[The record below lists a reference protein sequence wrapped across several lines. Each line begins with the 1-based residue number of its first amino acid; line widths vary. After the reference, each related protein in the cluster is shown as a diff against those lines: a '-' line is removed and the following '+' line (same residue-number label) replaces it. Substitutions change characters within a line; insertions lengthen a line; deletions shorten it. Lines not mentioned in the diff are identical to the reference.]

1 MAGKGSDAARS
12 QETTHVRATVSQLLG
27 GGLVDIPTASSACLA
42 PRAFS
47 SRRMSVFSF
56 GALLFGASLLVACQ
70 STEQR
75 DSRALHDDFGAPVN
89 VTAAP
94 RRIVSLN
101 PTTTEVLFAIGAG
114 SRIVGRSMY
123 DAFPESALT
132 VPSLGA
138 ALRPNVEAII
148 GAKPDLVVLYA
159 SQDNRAAAER
169 LRQAGI
175 PTAALRIDSIAQ
187 FDRDT
192 RLLGRM
198 TGDSARAARVVD
210 SVRATLDR
218 VRAATQSLPRPTVF
232 LHTWDR
238 PLITIGG
245 GSFLNELVDIAGGRN
260 VYADLPGP
268 SGIVTV
274 EDVVRR
280 NPDFVL
286 ASPITAASIRAD
298 PRWQALPAVRAGHVL
313 VFDTTIVG
321 RPSVTLGAAARSLA
335 DLLHPGAVR

>member
-1 MAGKGSDAARS
+1 
-12 QETTHVRATVSQLLG
+12 
-27 GGLVDIPTASSACLA
+27 
-42 PRAFS
+42 
-47 SRRMSVFSF
+47 MSVFSF
-56 GALLFGASLLVACQ
+56 LALFAGASLLGACQ
-70 STEQR
+70 SAER
-75 DSRALHDDFGAPVN
+75 RGAGAVRDDFGAPLAIG
-89 VTAAP
+89 AAP
-94 RRIVSLN
+94 KRIVSLN

-114 SRIVGRSMY
+114 SRVVGRSMY
-123 DAFPESALT
+123 DAFPASALA

-159 SQDNRAAAER
+159 SQDNRAAADR

-175 PTAALRIDSIAQ
+175 PTAAFRIDSIAQ
-187 FDRDT
+187 FERDT

-198 TGDSARAARVVD
+198 TNDSASAARLVD

-218 VRAATQSLPRPTVF
+218 VRAATQSLARPTVF
-232 LHTWDR
+232 FHTWDR

-268 SGIVTV
+268 SGIVTI

-286 ASPITAASIRAD
+286 ASPITAAAIRSDA
-298 PRWQALPAVRAGHVL
+298 RWQAVRAVRAGHVL

-335 DLLHPGAVR
+335 DLLHPGTVR

>member
-1 MAGKGSDAARS
+1 
-12 QETTHVRATVSQLLG
+12 
-27 GGLVDIPTASSACLA
+27 
-42 PRAFS
+42 
-47 SRRMSVFSF
+47 MSVLFF
-56 GALLFGASLLVACQ
+56 IALFVGALLLGACQ
-70 STEQR
+70 HSEP
-75 DSRALHDDFGAPVN
+75 RAVAALRDDFGAPVT

-114 SRIVGRSMY
+114 PRVVGRSMY
-123 DAFPESALT
+123 DAFPESALA

-159 SQDNRAAAER
+159 SQDNRAAADR

-187 FDRDT
+187 FERDT
-192 RLLGRM
+192 RMLGRM
-198 TGDSARAARVVD
+198 TRDSARAAAVVD
-210 SVRATLDR
+210 SVHATLDR
-218 VRAATQSLPRPTVF
+218 VRAATRSLPRPTVF
-232 LHTWDR
+232 FHTWDR

-268 SGIVTV
+268 SGIVTI

-280 NPDFVL
+280 NPTFVL
-286 ASPITAASIRAD
+286 ASPITAASIRSD
-298 PRWQALPAVRAGHVL
+298 PRWQAVPAVRAGHVL

>member
-1 MAGKGSDAARS
+1 
-12 QETTHVRATVSQLLG
+12 
-27 GGLVDIPTASSACLA
+27 
-42 PRAFS
+42 
-47 SRRMSVFSF
+47 MSVFYF
-56 GALLFGASLLVACQ
+56 AALFSASLLGACQ
-70 STEQR
+70 HSERR
-75 DSRALHDDFGAPVN
+75 DAGSVRDDFGAAVN
-89 VTAAP
+89 VAAPP

-114 SRIVGRSMY
+114 SRLVGRSMY
-123 DAFPESALT
+123 DAFPESALA
-132 VPSLGA
+132 VPNLGA

-148 GAKPDLVVLYA
+148 GAKPDLVLLYA
-159 SQDNRAAAER
+159 SQDNRDASER

-175 PTAALRIDSIAQ
+175 ATAALRIDSIAQ
-187 FDRDT
+187 FERDT
-192 RLLGRM
+192 RLIGRI
-198 TGDSARAARVVD
+198 TGDSVRANMVVD

-218 VRAATQSLPRPTVF
+218 VRAATRSLARPTVF
-232 LHTWDR
+232 FHTWDR

-260 VYADLPGP
+260 VYGDLPGP

-280 NPDFVL
+280 NPDYVF
-286 ASPITAASIRAD
+286 ASPITAKNLRAD

-313 VFDTTIVG
+313 VFDTLVVG

>member
-1 MAGKGSDAARS
+1 
-12 QETTHVRATVSQLLG
+12 
-27 GGLVDIPTASSACLA
+27 
-42 PRAFS
+42 
-47 SRRMSVFSF
+47 MSVLRFH
-56 GALLFGASLLVACQ
+56 ALLVGASLLSGCRYAERRE
-70 STEQR
+70 SA
-75 DSRALHDDFGAPVN
+75 ALRDDFGAA
-89 VTAAP
+89 VTINAPP

-101 PTTTEVLFAIGAG
+101 PTTTEVLFAMGAAP
-114 SRIVGRSMY
+114 RLVGRSMY
-123 DAFPESALT
+123 DAFPKSALA
-132 VPSLGA
+132 VPNLGA

-159 SQDNRAAAER
+159 SQDNRAAADR
-169 LRQAGI
+169 LRQAGV
-175 PTAALRIDSIAQ
+175 PTVALRIDSIAQ
-187 FDRDT
+187 FERDT
-192 RLLGRM
+192 RLLGRL
-198 TGDSARAARVVD
+198 TGDSVRANAIVD

-218 VRAATQSLPRPTVF
+218 VRAATNSLPRPTVF
-232 LHTWDR
+232 FHTWDR

-260 VYADLPGP
+260 VYGDLPGP

-280 NPDFVL
+280 NPDYVF
-286 ASPITAASIRAD
+286 ASPITAANLRAD

>member
-1 MAGKGSDAARS
+1 
-12 QETTHVRATVSQLLG
+12 
-27 GGLVDIPTASSACLA
+27 
-42 PRAFS
+42 
-47 SRRMSVFSF
+47 MSVFSF
-56 GALLFGASLLVACQ
+56 LAPFVGASLLGACQ
-70 STEQR
+70 SAEHR
-75 DSRALHDDFGAPVN
+75 DAGAVRDDFGAPLAIG
-89 VTAAP
+89 AAP
-94 RRIVSLN
+94 KRIVSLN

-114 SRIVGRSMY
+114 SRVVGRSMY
-123 DAFPESALT
+123 DAFPESALA

-159 SQDNRAAAER
+159 SQDNRAAADR

-175 PTAALRIDSIAQ
+175 ATAAFRIDSIAQ
-187 FDRDT
+187 FERDT

-198 TGDSARAARVVD
+198 TNDSASAARLVD

-218 VRAATQSLPRPTVF
+218 VRAATQSLARPTVF
-232 LHTWDR
+232 FHTWDR

-268 SGIVTV
+268 SGIVTI

-286 ASPITAASIRAD
+286 ASPITAAAIRSDA
-298 PRWQALPAVRAGHVL
+298 RWQAVRAVRTGHLL

-335 DLLHPGAVR
+335 DLLHPGTVR

>member
-1 MAGKGSDAARS
+1 M
-12 QETTHVRATVSQLLG
+12 
-27 GGLVDIPTASSACLA
+27 DIPTRSSACLA

-47 SRRMSVFSF
+47 SGRMPVFCF
-56 GALLFGASLLVACQ
+56 LALFVGASLLGGCQ
-70 STEQR
+70 YAESH
-75 DSRALHDDFGAPVN
+75 DAGALHDDFGAPV
-89 VTAAP
+89 TIGASP

-114 SRIVGRSMY
+114 SRLVGRSMY
-123 DAFPESALT
+123 DAFPASALA

-159 SQDNRAAAER
+159 SQDNRAAADR

-175 PTAALRIDSIAQ
+175 ATAALRIDSIAQ
-187 FDRDT
+187 FERDT

-198 TGDSARAARVVD
+198 TGDSARAATVVD

-232 LHTWDR
+232 FHTWDR

-268 SGIVTV
+268 SGIVTI

-286 ASPITAASIRAD
+286 ASPITAASIRSD
-298 PRWQALPAVRAGHVL
+298 PRWQSLSAVRAGHVL

>member
-1 MAGKGSDAARS
+1 MPVFCFVALFAGASM
-12 QETTHVRATVSQLLG
+12 LG
-27 GGLVDIPTASSACLA
+27 GCARAEHRDAS
-42 PRAFS
+42 
-47 SRRMSVFSF
+47 
-56 GALLFGASLLVACQ
+56 
-70 STEQR
+70 
-75 DSRALHDDFGAPVN
+75 ALHDDFSAPM
-89 VTAAP
+89 TIGTAP

-114 SRIVGRSMY
+114 SRLVGRSMY
-123 DAFPESALT
+123 DAFPQAALA

-148 GAKPDLVVLYA
+148 GARPDLVVLYA
-159 SQDNRAAAER
+159 SQDNRAAADR

-175 PTAALRIDSIAQ
+175 ATAALRIDSIAQ
-187 FDRDT
+187 FERDT

-198 TGDSARAARVVD
+198 TGDSARAAALVD

-232 LHTWDR
+232 FHTWDR

-268 SGIVTV
+268 SGVVTI

-286 ASPITAASIRAD
+286 ASPITAADIRAD
-298 PRWQALPAVRAGHVL
+298 PRWRALPAVRAGHVL

-321 RPSVTLGAAARSLA
+321 RPSATLGAAARSLA

>member
-1 MAGKGSDAARS
+1 
-12 QETTHVRATVSQLLG
+12 
-27 GGLVDIPTASSACLA
+27 
-42 PRAFS
+42 
-47 SRRMSVFSF
+47 MSVFCF
-56 GALLFGASLLVACQ
+56 RALLVSASLLSACRYG
-70 STEQR
+70 ERR
-75 DSRALHDDFGAPVN
+75 DGGTLHDDFGAAVIVSAP
-89 VTAAP
+89 P

-101 PTTTEVLFAIGAG
+101 PTTTEVLFAMGAG
-114 SRIVGRSMY
+114 SRLVGRSMY
-123 DAFPESALT
+123 DAFPDSARA

-159 SQDNRAAAER
+159 SQDNRAAADR

-175 PTAALRIDSIAQ
+175 ATAALRIDSIAQ
-187 FDRDT
+187 FERDT
-192 RLLGRM
+192 RLLGRII
-198 TGDSARAARVVD
+198 GDPARANTVVD

-218 VRAATQSLPRPTVF
+218 VRAATQPLPRPTVF
-232 LHTWDR
+232 FHTWDR

-260 VYADLPGP
+260 VYGDLPGP

-280 NPDFVL
+280 NPDYVI
-286 ASPITAASIRAD
+286 ASPITAASLRAD
-298 PRWQALPAVRAGHVL
+298 PRWQALPAVRAGRIL

>member
-1 MAGKGSDAARS
+1 
-12 QETTHVRATVSQLLG
+12 
-27 GGLVDIPTASSACLA
+27 
-42 PRAFS
+42 
-47 SRRMSVFSF
+47 MSVFSF
-56 GALLFGASLLVACQ
+56 FAPLAGALLLVACQ
-70 STEQR
+70 PAERR
-75 DSRALHDDFGAPVN
+75 DAGAVRDDFGAPVAIG
-89 VTAAP
+89 AAP
-94 RRIVSLN
+94 KRIVSLN

-114 SRIVGRSMY
+114 SRVVGRSMY
-123 DAFPESALT
+123 DAFPESALA

-148 GAKPDLVVLYA
+148 GARPDLVVLYA
-159 SQDNRAAAER
+159 SQDNRVAADR

-187 FDRDT
+187 FERDT
-192 RLLGRM
+192 RLLGRL
-198 TGDSARAARVVD
+198 TRDSSRAARVVD

-232 LHTWDR
+232 FHTWDK

-260 VYADLPGP
+260 VYADLAGP
-268 SGIVTV
+268 SGIVTI

-286 ASPITAASIRAD
+286 ASPITAAAIRSD
-298 PRWQALPAVRAGHVL
+298 PRWQAVRAVRTGHVL

-321 RPSVTLGAAARSLA
+321 RPSVTLGAAARSIA

>member
-1 MAGKGSDAARS
+1 
-12 QETTHVRATVSQLLG
+12 
-27 GGLVDIPTASSACLA
+27 
-42 PRAFS
+42 
-47 SRRMSVFSF
+47 MSVFCFLALFVSA
-56 GALLFGASLLVACQ
+56 ALLGACQ
-70 STEQR
+70 SAEHR
-75 DSRALHDDFGAPVN
+75 DGGAVRDDFGAPLVIG
-89 VTAAP
+89 AAP
-94 RRIVSLN
+94 KRIVSLN

-114 SRIVGRSMY
+114 SRVVGRSMY
-123 DAFPESALT
+123 DAFPESALA

-148 GAKPDLVVLYA
+148 GANPDLVVLYA
-159 SQDNRAAAER
+159 SQDNRAAADR

-175 PTAALRIDSIAQ
+175 PTAAFRIDSIAQ
-187 FDRDT
+187 FERDT

-198 TGDSARAARVVD
+198 TNDSASAARLVD

-218 VRAATQSLPRPTVF
+218 VRAATQSLARPTVF
-232 LHTWDR
+232 FHTWDR

-268 SGIVTV
+268 SGIVTI

-286 ASPITAASIRAD
+286 ASPITAAAIRSDA
-298 PRWQALPAVRAGHVL
+298 RWQAVRAVRAGHVL

-321 RPSVTLGAAARSLA
+321 RPSVTLGTAARSLA
-335 DLLHPGAVR
+335 DLLHPGTVR

>member
-1 MAGKGSDAARS
+1 
-12 QETTHVRATVSQLLG
+12 
-27 GGLVDIPTASSACLA
+27 
-42 PRAFS
+42 
-47 SRRMSVFSF
+47 MSVFHF
-56 GALLFGASLLVACQ
+56 RALVLGASLVSACHVAEHHYAG
-70 STEQR
+70 TLR
-75 DSRALHDDFGAPVN
+75 DDFGATVE
-89 VTAAP
+89 VAAPP

-114 SRIVGRSMY
+114 SRLVGRSMY
-123 DAFPESALT
+123 DDFPDSALA
-132 VPSLGA
+132 VPNLGA
-138 ALRPNVEAII
+138 ALRPNIEAII

-159 SQDNRAAAER
+159 NQDNRAAAER

-175 PTAALRIDSIAQ
+175 ATAALRIDSIAQ
-187 FDRDT
+187 FERDT
-192 RLLGRM
+192 RLLGRI
-198 TGDSARAARVVD
+198 TGDSARANAVVD

-218 VRAATQSLPRPTVF
+218 VRAATRSLPHPTVF

-245 GSFLNELVDIAGGRN
+245 GSFLSELVEIAGGRN
-260 VYADLPGP
+260 IYADLPGP

-286 ASPITAASIRAD
+286 ASPITAANLRHD

-313 VFDTTIVG
+313 VFDTVLVG

>member
-1 MAGKGSDAARS
+1 MS
-12 QETTHVRATVSQLLG
+12 
-27 GGLVDIPTASSACLA
+27 
-42 PRAFS
+42 AFS
-47 SRRMSVFSF
+47 LL
-56 GALLFGASLLVACQ
+56 ALQVGASLLVACRYR
-70 STEQR
+70 ERR
-75 DSRALHDDFGAPVN
+75 DAGAMRDDFGAPV
-89 VTAAP
+89 TIAAAP

-114 SRIVGRSMY
+114 SRVVGRSMY
-123 DAFPESALT
+123 DAFPESALA

-148 GAKPDLVVLYA
+148 GVRPDLVVLYA
-159 SQDNRAAAER
+159 SQDNRAAADR

-187 FDRDT
+187 FERDT
-192 RLLGRM
+192 RMLGRM
-198 TGDSARAARVVD
+198 TRDSARAAAVVD

-218 VRAATQSLPRPTVF
+218 VRAATRSLPRPTVF
-232 LHTWDR
+232 FHTWDR

-268 SGIVTV
+268 SGIVTI

-280 NPDFVL
+280 NPTFVL
-286 ASPITAASIRAD
+286 ASPITAASIRSD
-298 PRWQALPAVRAGHVL
+298 PRWQAVPAVRAGHVL

>member
-1 MAGKGSDAARS
+1 
-12 QETTHVRATVSQLLG
+12 
-27 GGLVDIPTASSACLA
+27 
-42 PRAFS
+42 
-47 SRRMSVFSF
+47 MSVFYF
-56 GALLFGASLLVACQ
+56 AALFSASLLGACQ
-70 STEQR
+70 HSERR
-75 DSRALHDDFGAPVN
+75 DAGSVRDDFGAAVN
-89 VTAAP
+89 VAAPP

-114 SRIVGRSMY
+114 SRLVGRSMY
-123 DAFPESALT
+123 DAFPESALA
-132 VPSLGA
+132 VPNLGA

-148 GAKPDLVVLYA
+148 GAKPDLVLLYA
-159 SQDNRAAAER
+159 SQDNRDASER

-175 PTAALRIDSIAQ
+175 ATAALRIDSIAQ
-187 FDRDT
+187 FERDT
-192 RLLGRM
+192 RLIGRI
-198 TGDSARAARVVD
+198 TGDSVRANMVVD

-218 VRAATQSLPRPTVF
+218 VRAATRSLARPTVF
-232 LHTWDR
+232 FHTWDR

-260 VYADLPGP
+260 VYGDLPGP

-280 NPDFVL
+280 KPDYVF
-286 ASPITAASIRAD
+286 ASPITAKNLRAD

-313 VFDTTIVG
+313 VFDTLVVG

>member
-1 MAGKGSDAARS
+1 
-12 QETTHVRATVSQLLG
+12 
-27 GGLVDIPTASSACLA
+27 
-42 PRAFS
+42 
-47 SRRMSVFSF
+47 MSVFCCSALF
-56 GALLFGASLLVACQ
+56 IGALLLCACQ
-70 STEQR
+70 HSERETAGTLR
-75 DSRALHDDFGAPVN
+75 DDFGAAVN
-89 VTAAP
+89 VTAQP

-114 SRIVGRSMY
+114 SRLVGRSMY
-123 DAFPESALT
+123 DAFPESALA
-132 VPSLGA
+132 VPNLGA

-175 PTAALRIDSIAQ
+175 ATVALRIDSIAQ
-187 FDRDT
+187 FERDT
-192 RLLGRM
+192 RLLGRL
-198 TGDSARAARVVD
+198 TGDSARAAAVVD

-218 VRAATQSLPRPTVF
+218 VRLATQSLPHPTVF
-232 LHTWDR
+232 FHTWDR

-245 GSFLNELVDIAGGRN
+245 GSFLNELVNIAGARN
-260 VYADLPGP
+260 VYADLSGP
-268 SGIVTV
+268 SAIVTV

-286 ASPITAASIRAD
+286 ASPITAASLRAD
-298 PRWQALPAVRAGHVL
+298 PRWQALPAVRAGRVL
-313 VFDTTIVG
+313 AFDTTVVG
-321 RPSVTLGAAARSLA
+321 RPSVTLGAAARSFA

>member
-1 MAGKGSDAARS
+1 M
-12 QETTHVRATVSQLLG
+12 
-27 GGLVDIPTASSACLA
+27 SAFC
-42 PRAFS
+42 FS
-47 SRRMSVFSF
+47 ALFV
-56 GALLFGASLLVACQ
+56 GALSLCACQ
-70 STEQR
+70 YRERESTG
-75 DSRALHDDFGAPVN
+75 ALRDDFGAAVS
-89 VTAAP
+89 VTGPP

-114 SRIVGRSMY
+114 SRLVGRSTY
-123 DAFPESALT
+123 DAFPESALA
-132 VPSLGA
+132 VPNLGA

-159 SQDNRAAAER
+159 SQDNRAAAQR

-175 PTAALRIDSIAQ
+175 TTVALRIDSIAQ
-187 FDRDT
+187 FERDT
-192 RLLGRM
+192 RLLGRL
-198 TGDSARAARVVD
+198 TGDSARAAAVVD

-218 VRAATQSLPRPTVF
+218 VRAATRSLPHPTVF
-232 LHTWDR
+232 FHTWDR

-245 GSFLNELVDIAGGRN
+245 GSFLNELVDIAGARN
-260 VYADLPGP
+260 VYADLAGP

-286 ASPITAASIRAD
+286 ASPITAASLRAD

-313 VFDTTIVG
+313 AFDTTVVG

>member
-1 MAGKGSDAARS
+1 MS
-12 QETTHVRATVSQLLG
+12 
-27 GGLVDIPTASSACLA
+27 
-42 PRAFS
+42 AFS
-47 SRRMSVFSF
+47 LL
-56 GALLFGASLLVACQ
+56 ALQVGASLLVACRYR
-70 STEQR
+70 ERR
-75 DSRALHDDFGAPVN
+75 DAGAMRDDFGAPV
-89 VTAAP
+89 TIAAAP

-114 SRIVGRSMY
+114 SRVVGRSMY
-123 DAFPESALT
+123 DAFPESALA

-148 GAKPDLVVLYA
+148 GVRPDLVVLYA
-159 SQDNRAAAER
+159 SQDNRAAADR

-187 FDRDT
+187 FERDT
-192 RLLGRM
+192 RMLGRM
-198 TGDSARAARVVD
+198 TRDSARAAAVVD
-210 SVRATLDR
+210 SVHATLDR
-218 VRAATQSLPRPTVF
+218 VRAATRSLPRPTVF
-232 LHTWDR
+232 FHTWDR

-268 SGIVTV
+268 SGIVTI

-280 NPDFVL
+280 NPTFVL
-286 ASPITAASIRAD
+286 ASPITAASIRSD
-298 PRWQALPAVRAGHVL
+298 PRWQAVPAVRAGHVL

>member
-1 MAGKGSDAARS
+1 
-12 QETTHVRATVSQLLG
+12 
-27 GGLVDIPTASSACLA
+27 
-42 PRAFS
+42 
-47 SRRMSVFSF
+47 MSVFCLR
-56 GALLFGASLLVACQ
+56 ALLVGASLLTACQ
-70 STEQR
+70 PAERR
-75 DSRALHDDFGAPVN
+75 DVGALRDDFGAAVSID
-89 VTAAP
+89 AAP

-114 SRIVGRSMY
+114 SRLVGRSMY
-123 DAFPESALT
+123 DAFPRSALT
-132 VPSLGA
+132 VPNLGA

-159 SQDNRAAAER
+159 SQDNRAAADR

-175 PTAALRIDSIAQ
+175 ATVALRIDSIAQ
-187 FDRDT
+187 FERDT
-192 RLLGRM
+192 HLLGRL
-198 TGDSARAARVVD
+198 TGDSARANTVVD

-218 VRAATQSLPRPTVF
+218 VRAATQSLARPTVF
-232 LHTWDR
+232 FHTWDR

-245 GSFLNELVDIAGGRN
+245 GSFLNELVNIAGGRN
-260 VYADLPGP
+260 VYGDLAGP

-280 NPDFVL
+280 NPDYVL
-286 ASPITAASIRAD
+286 ASPITAASLRAD